1 MILDTRT
8 HRTTCAAVKNGR
20 NLEEERWWWALKLVW
35 QVEDRERG
43 TIRIIYRMP
52 QRKRYRNQTEHQQR
66 GKSNGHEQTHYAARD
81 QERKQEYSQQGRHA
95 AIPSFQVSLHQ
106 SRPAVKVYL
115 LLGERRLRRLSPSR
129 YLADW
134 DSIHVDAVR

>member
-1 MILDTRT
+1 MVVG
-8 HRTTCAAVKNGR
+8 VKSA
-20 NLEEERWWWALKLVW
+20 WH
-35 QVEDRERG
+35 VEDRERE

-81 QERKQEYSQQGRHA
+81 QERKQENSLQDRHA

-106 SRPAVKVYL
+106 LRSAVKVYL
-115 LLGERRLRRLSPSR
+115 LLGERRFRRLSPGR

-134 DSIHVDAVR
+134 DPIHVDAVR